1 VRRFAATLVL
11 CVAATLFGQ
20 QLSSVTHAQ
29 SSTPPAGAP
38 AAADPW
44 GFEEEEDAEPTWAE
58 AFQSQAIEVGVF
70 VAYATL
76 VMVGFFLKSERLKVA
91 TLVAS
96 VLYLGFYKG
105 TLMSIVDVFRLINW
119 NMPVVKYNLAWYVF
133 AVFFVVIMM
142 LWGRLYCGRVCAFGS
157 LTQLI
162 DKVVPAAWRITLP
175 RPIEQRANNIKYGV
189 LVLVVGYYVMTRDPL
204 IYRFV
209 EPFWMFT
216 RQGLPVMWVGLAV
229 LLTATLFVRNLYCRF
244 LCPLGA
250 FIALASTVSAFRIPR
265 WSECNTCKICEKTC
279 EWGAIRGPK
288 IIVTECVRCDDCERL
303 YDNKKKCPHW
313 LIIQRKEDVLARHR
327 AVSA

>member
-1 VRRFAATLVL
+1 MRWLAATVV
-11 CVAATLFGQ
+11 CVAATLAV
-20 QLSSVTHAQ
+20 LSSSRIAHAQ
-29 SSTPPAGAP
+29 AETPSAVAQS
-38 AAADPW
+38 AADPW
-44 GFEEEEDAEPTWAE
+44 GFDEEEEAEPTWAE
-58 AFQSQAIEVGVF
+58 SFQSQAVGIGTF
-70 VAYATL
+70 AAYAVL
-76 VMVGFFLKSERLKVA
+76 VMAGFLRKSERLKVA

-105 TLMSIVDVFRLINW
+105 MLMSIVDVFRLINW
-119 NMPVVKYNLAWYVF
+119 NMPVVKYSLAWYAF
-133 AVFFVVIMM
+133 AVFFVAVMV

-162 DKVVPAAWRITLP
+162 DKVVPRGWRIDIP

-189 LVLVVGYYVMTRDPL
+189 LVFAVGYYFFTRDHL
-204 IYRFV
+204 IHRAV

-216 RQGLPVMWVGLAV
+216 GQGSPMMWTGLAV
-229 LLTATLFVRNLYCRF
+229 LLTATLFIRNLYCRF

-250 FIALASTVSAFRIPR
+250 FIALVSTVSAFRIPR

-279 EWGAIRGPK
+279 EWGAIRGPR
-288 IIVTECVRCDDCERL
+288 IVVTECVRCDDCERL

-327 AVSA
+327 AASA